1 MFFFHLFGA
10 FNFYQTTHRNPS
22 VATLPDAPDAMDAT
36 SSATSVARRN
46 DWGWWK
52 ILAIKMVKWGW
63 LLTPL
68 TNPYYN
74 GSKTHR
80 GFHKW
85 LIYG

>member
-22 VATLPDAPDAMDAT
+22 VATLPDAMDAT

-52 ILAIKMVKWGW
+52 ILAKNGKMGMVVDS
-63 LLTPL
+63 
-68 TNPYYN
+68 PY
-74 GSKTHR
+74 
-80 GFHKW
+80 
-85 LIYG
+85 